1 LPQTKEQFE
10 EIRNKTREKI
20 QLATMQL
27 FVQKEYI
34 STNVQEIAD
43 LADISIGLLY
53 RHYKGKEELFNELV

>member
-1 LPQTKEQFE
+1 MPQTKEQFE

-27 FVQKEYI
+27 FVQKGYI